1 MRDNITLEHQI
12 DGLTSQCRKL
22 VARNDELEERLGY
35 VEMVVAKLLV
45 ALREGGVIV
54 PAGSMPGSPEYE
66 F

>member
-12 DGLTSQCRKL
+12 DDLTSQCRKL
-22 VARNDELEERLGY
+22 VTRNAELEERLGY

-54 PAGSMPGSPEYE
+54 PAGSMPDSPEYE